1 MQCHRESLQH
11 QQLSTLDIEREIV
24 DGGVAE
30 CQQEGVERDTLGR
43 HLIALPL
50 TLTSHNNTRHLI
62 LLEARPSHPRLEF
75 SVLDSAQ

>member
-1 MQCHRESLQH
+1 MEYLQH
-11 QQLSTLDIEREIV
+11 QQLSTLDIQGEIV

-50 TLTSHNNTRHLI
+50 TPASHSNGPHLVF
-62 LLEARPSHPRLEF
+62 LEGRPSHPRLEF